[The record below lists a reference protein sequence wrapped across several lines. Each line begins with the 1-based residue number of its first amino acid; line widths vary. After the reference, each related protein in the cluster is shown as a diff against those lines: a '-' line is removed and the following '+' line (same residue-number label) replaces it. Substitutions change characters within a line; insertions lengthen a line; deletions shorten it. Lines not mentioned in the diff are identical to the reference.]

1 MPRRFSV
8 ALGVAVVL
16 AAVAPAA
23 QAGVIVWRSTMSNA
37 IMEASDTGH
46 APRVVG
52 HGSAP
57 YISPDAT
64 LLAYGSGANQ
74 LTVAPLGGAT
84 APRQIPGTW
93 GGFLTW
99 SPDSKRLGAQIGTSL
114 VVLSASASGKTVTLA
129 HADHAWLSF
138 SPSSLRVAFDGYNDV
153 MTKPD
158 LPLETASVVGG
169 PKRKLQDHSPG
180 ATGICWSTTNV
191 IAFAVSGGGPVYTE
205 AITPGGTGHVV
216 ARTQYD
222 TYPDGWSADGSR
234 LLIETDQPDGAHLG
248 YVTASTGKLTTV
260 PGPRAYTFVQGISR
274 DGKRALVTGKDAQGQ
289 YVAVVRLSDGKRVTL
304 IHRAVDPSW
313 TS

>member
-1 MPRRFSV
+1 MPRGFSA
-8 ALGVAVVL
+8 ALGVVVAC
-16 AAVAPAA
+16 AACAPVA
-23 QAGVIVWRSTMSNA
+23 QAGVIVWRSTTSNA

-46 APRVVG
+46 APHVVG

-64 LLAYGSGANQ
+64 QLAYGSGANQ
-74 LTVAPLGGAT
+74 LTIASLSPGAT
-84 APRQIPGTW
+84 PRVIPGTW
-93 GGFLTW
+93 GGFLAW
-99 SPDSKRLGAQIGTSL
+99 SPDSRRIGAQIGTSL
-114 VVLSASASGKTVTLA
+114 KVLSAAAGGKTVTIA
-129 HADHAWLSF
+129 HADHGWLSF

-153 MTKPD
+153 MSKPD
-158 LPLETASVVGG
+158 LPLETVPVTGG
-169 PKRKLQDHSPG
+169 PTRKLQDRSPG
-180 ATGICWSTTNV
+180 ATGICWSSTNV
-191 IAFAVSGGGPVYTE
+191 IAFAVSSGGPVFTD
-205 AITPGGTGHVV
+205 AITPGGAGHVV

-222 TYPDGWSADGSR
+222 TYPDGWSSDGSR

-248 YVTASTGKLTTV
+248 YVTASTGTITTV
-260 PGPRAYTFVQGISR
+260 PGTHAYTFVQGISR